1 MFVASSTI
9 NGRGLLDCFY
19 VVLFDTMTIVVHDTK
34 VVLRHCKPLRGHF
47 SVPLDCLLV
56 VLFHTLTFGVLD
68 TKVEQATPTSP
79 TEPRSGQVTP
89 YILK

>member
-1 MFVASSTI
+1 MYRFSVQ
-9 NGRGLLDCFY
+9 LDCFY
-19 VVLFDTMTIVVHDTK
+19 VVLFNTLTIGVADTK
-34 VVLRHCKPLRGHF
+34 VVLRIYIPLRGHF

-79 TEPRSGQVTP
+79 TEPCSGQFTP
-89 YILK
+89 YI